1 MSRIFGGPFDS
12 TVKDALQARQDLL
25 NKDSRDDK
33 ELVFLNSNHSWI
45 KLTSCVNTGVNNPGD
60 KGDTKLAEDN
70 VLLGG
75 TLYNK
80 TIRQG
85 FRPGQDESSY
95 EINSEFGFIPMP
107 GIDSILVET
116 KNVYGSL
123 KAATVEFKANSPEQL
138 SKLEQLYLRPGFSI
152 LLEWGNTH
160 YLDSDTIS
168 EVKTVDEKISFGSDI
183 QAVYDEIIRL
193 RQESKYNYD
202 ALFGAIKNFTWAYA
216 QNGEYDCKIDIIGRG
231 ELIESLQTILF
242 TGTKTKEEDKEGD
255 RSQVATA
262 LQQFL
267 EEIKNHYKD
276 EPFTGEQSK
285 DVVDAIKKEIG
296 DITIHSHFI
305 ESSNDIENN
314 KYHYIPFSTL
324 LAAINVCLMLK
335 HGDDAKT
342 VVKFNTT
349 NNRQPFVSHEE
360 HFILDPSVGF
370 IPSQAAYEFQKRDI
384 GNSDI
389 LDIFINVELVINIL
403 KEFSEKATTNQT
415 SVLDLVKTIIKKVQI
430 SAGNINEF
438 DIHFEDDERSYYIV
452 DRDKTPE
459 RNNLTTIELVGKGT
473 TVLDVSLS
481 SKLSSRISSMIA
493 IAARVGNTDAGE
505 QLLAMQKWNE
515 GLGDRFLLDKY
526 IVTKEETDQEKTK
539 RKENLTQ
546 FKKDV
551 VKDENTYQENTDDTK
566 KLLAAHISENFS
578 AIKAKKDEIPGL
590 IPLELNITL
599 KGISGLKVGQGFLID
614 NTILPEKYQDVV
626 GFIITGLS
634 HSFQSNLWQ
643 TEITSQMF
651 ITP

>member
-12 TVKDALQARQDLL
+12 TVKNALQARQDLL

-45 KLTSCVNTGVNNPGD
+45 KLTSCVNTGVNEPGD

-202 ALFGAIKNFTWAYA
+202 AFFGAIKNFTWAYA

-285 DVVDAIKKEIG
+285 DVVDAIKKEVG

-335 HGDDAKT
+335 HGDDGKT

-384 GNSDI
+384 GNNDI

-403 KEFSEKATTNQT
+403 KEFSEKATTSQT
-415 SVLDLVKTIIKKVQI
+415 SVLDLVKRIIKEVQI

-459 RNNLTTIELVGKGT
+459 KKTLTTIELVGKGT
-473 TVLDVSLS
+473 TVLDFSLS

-526 IVTKEETDQEKTK
+526 IVSKEETDQEKTK
-539 RKENLTQ
+539 RKESLIQ

-566 KLLAAHISENFS
+566 RLLAAHISENFS
-578 AIKAKKDEIPGL
+578 VIKAKKDEIPGL

>member
-45 KLTSCVNTGVNNPGD
+45 KLTSCVNTGVNEPGD

>member
-1 MSRIFGGPFDS
+1 MSRIFGGPFDES
-12 TVKDALQARQDLL
+12 VKKALQARQDLL
-25 NKDSRDDK
+25 NKDYRDDK

-183 QAVYDEIIRL
+183 QAVYDEIIKL
-193 RQESKYNYD
+193 RQDSKYNYD

-305 ESSNDIENN
+305 ESSNDIKNN

-335 HGDDAKT
+335 HGDDSKT

-384 GNSDI
+384 GNNDI

-459 RNNLTTIELVGKGT
+459 RNTLTSIELVGKGT

-526 IVTKEETDQEKTK
+526 IVSKEETDQEKTK
-539 RKENLTQ
+539 RKENLIQ

-578 AIKAKKDEIPGL
+578 VIKAKKDEIPGL
-590 IPLELNITL
+590 IPIELNITL

>member
-1 MSRIFGGPFDS
+1 MSRIFGGPFDKS
-12 TVKDALQARQDLL
+12 VKDALQARQDLL

-183 QAVYDEIIRL
+183 QAVYDEIIKL
-193 RQESKYNYD
+193 RQDSKYNYD

-335 HGDDAKT
+335 HGDDGKT

-384 GNSDI
+384 GNNDI

-459 RNNLTTIELVGKGT
+459 RNTLTSIELVGKGT

-526 IVTKEETDQEKTK
+526 IVSKEETDQEKTK
-539 RKENLTQ
+539 RKENLIQ

-578 AIKAKKDEIPGL
+578 VIKAKKDEIPGL